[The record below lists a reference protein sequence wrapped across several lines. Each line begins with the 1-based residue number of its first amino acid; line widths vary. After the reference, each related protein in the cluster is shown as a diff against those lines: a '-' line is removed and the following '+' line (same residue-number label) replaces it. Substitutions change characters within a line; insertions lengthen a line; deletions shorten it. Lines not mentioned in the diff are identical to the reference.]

1 MLAAIIAV
9 VAVILDQITKIIIAS
24 NLPNEG
30 DSIAFIPGF
39 MSFTRHHNTG
49 GAWSMMDGGGWKWF
63 LLITVS
69 LLAMGAIVFMLVKY
83 YKRHILLTVSLSM
96 ILGGAVGNMIDRF
109 RLGYVVDFL
118 HTEFMD
124 FPTFNVADCFI
135 TVGTIALGVY
145 IIFFESKIEKRL
157 KAEKEE
163 SIADFTET
171 ATAEE
176 NQPEDT
182 SKETPEND

>member
-9 VAVILDQITKIIIAS
+9 VAVILDQITKIIVDI

-30 DSIAFIPGF
+30 DGVAFIPGF
-39 MSFTRHHNTG
+39 MSFTRYHNTG

-63 LLITVS
+63 LLLTVS

-96 ILGGAVGNMIDRF
+96 ILGGAIGNMIDRF
-109 RLGYVVDFL
+109 RLGYVIDFL

-145 IIFFESKIEKRL
+145 IIFFESRIEKRL
-157 KAEKEE
+157 KAEKEA
-163 SIADFTET
+163 SVADFVEP
-171 ATAEE
+171 AEPIE
-176 NQPEDT
+176 EQPQDT
-182 SKETPEND
+182 SKESTEND